1 MFIVVIIDNYQ
12 VSLVRCK
19 CIDKKDKILK
29 IYSSIDDFSS
39 FSPCVFTLGVFD
51 GVHIGHR
58 EIIKN
63 LLFRSKNKYCPIL
76 LTFNP
81 HPRKILNPKKK
92 LLYLNSIIERIDK
105 LKKIGIKHLIIQPFT
120 LSFSRLSITD
130 FFNLLHSKFRIKEI
144 INGHDSHFGRNRDG
158 SYEKLKKLSHVYG
171 FQIYRVPPYK
181 LKKKIVSSTNIR
193 KSLLL
198 GNIRWA
204 NKALGYFYTISGY
217 VIKGKGIGKSII
229 KVPTANIKADSEKLI
244 PKKGVYAIRINCLN
258 KLYEGMLNIGI
269 NPTIDK
275 ENKEIKIEVHIFNFF
290 KNIYGKKIDVFI
302 IDIIR
307 DEKEFSSIQELREQ
321 IQKDKINIKK
331 FFSCEKKN

>member
-1 MFIVVIIDNYQ
+1 M
-12 VSLVRCK
+12 
-19 CIDKKDKILK
+19 K

-63 LLFRSKNKYCPIL
+63 LLFRSEHKYCPIL

-81 HPRKILNPKKK
+81 HPRKILTPKKNF
-92 LLYLNSIIERIDK
+92 LYLNSLNERINK
-105 LKKIGIKHLIIQPFT
+105 LKEIGIKHLIIQPFT

-130 FFNLLHSKFRIKEI
+130 FFNILHSKFKIKKI
-144 INGHDSHFGRNRDG
+144 INGHDAHFGRNRDG
-158 SYEKLKKLSHVYG
+158 SYEELKKLSHVYG
-171 FQIYRVPPYK
+171 FQIYRVSLCK
-181 LKKKIVSSTNIR
+181 LRKKIISSTNIR

-204 NKALGYFYTISGY
+204 NEALGYFYTISGY

-229 KVPTANIKADSEKLI
+229 RVPTANIKVNSKKLI
-244 PKKGVYAIRINCLN
+244 PKKGVYAVKINYLN
-258 KLYEGMLNIGI
+258 NLYEGMLNIGF

-275 ENKEIKIEVHIFNFF
+275 KNKEIKIEVHIFDFF
-290 KNIYGKKIDVFI
+290 KNIYGNKIDIFI

-307 DEKEFSSIQELREQ
+307 NEKEFSSIQELREQ